1 MKYFLL
7 ALSFLIISHVRAQQN
22 FDTVKIITTKITDA
36 VYMLQGSGGNIGVLV
51 GKDGVILIDDQFAP
65 LTEKIKKAVSE
76 ISDKAV
82 RFVINTHYHGD
93 HVGGNQNLGGEG
105 AIIVAQENTRKRL
118 SQDQFNTLMKF
129 EQKATAEEGLP
140 KITFNESMTLHL
152 NGETID
158 IIHVK
163 NAHTDG
169 DAIIYFRN
177 ANVLHGGDVYVRYG
191 LPFIDQQNGG
201 SIDGM
206 IAGTDKILTTCN
218 EKTVIIPGHGQLAG
232 KKDVLDYKTMLQTV
246 RGRVMEG
253 IKKHKSVDEI
263 IASDPGRGYI
273 SVFDKGAFVNMI
285 YPSLK
290 K

>member
-1 MKYFLL
+1 MKYFVILL
-7 ALSFLIISHVRAQQN
+7 AFLIVSHVRAQQS
-22 FDTVKIITTKITDA
+22 FDTVKISTTKITDA
-36 VYMLQGSGGNIGVLV
+36 VYMLHGAGGNIGVLV

-76 ISDKAV
+76 ISDKPV

-118 SQDQFNTLMKF
+118 SQDQINTLMKF
-129 EQKATAEEGLP
+129 EQKATPEEGLP
-140 KITFNESMTLHL
+140 KITFNESMSLHL

-206 IAGTDKILTTCN
+206 IAGTD
-218 EKTVIIPGHGQLAG
+218 
-232 KKDVLDYKTMLQTV
+232 
-246 RGRVMEG
+246 
-253 IKKHKSVDEI
+253 
-263 IASDPGRGYI
+263 
-273 SVFDKGAFVNMI
+273 
-285 YPSLK
+285 
-290 K
+290 

>member
-1 MKYFLL
+1 MKYFLTLL
-7 ALSFLIISHVRAQQN
+7 AFLIVSHVRAQQN
-22 FDTVKIITTKITDA
+22 FDTVKITTTKITDA

-76 ISDKAV
+76 ISDKPV

-118 SQDQFNTLMKF
+118 SQDQINTLMKF
-129 EQKATAEEGLP
+129 EQKATPEEGLP
-140 KITFNESMTLHL
+140 KITFNESMSLHL

-206 IAGTDKILTTCN
+206 IAGTDKILTTCD

-232 KKDVLDYKTMLQTV
+232 KKDVLEYKTMLQTV
-246 RGRVMEG
+246 RARVMEG
-253 IKKHKSVDEI
+253 IKKHKSVEEI
-263 IASDPGRGYI
+263 IATDPGRGYI
-273 SVFDKGAFVNMI
+273 SVFDKSAFVNMI